1 MANSPFRDIPA
12 IEFIL
17 KMAAPAVGIGILG
30 FMFMGVAANSGF
42 IDAPKGPVAVPSFF
56 EASLNVYRST
66 GEILSARPPGCVLG
80 DTVSDFQRSQC
91 SQFWSSLL
99 QTGGL
104 AAVPFI
110 FSLFFILFN
119 LSNFK
124 GLYEAT
130 TRSVEKGKAGFG
142 GKVTAPA
149 EAPGDLFSWYY
160 CLQPVAVQLSNQA
173 QITVYMSSTHPIPLP
188 GETLA
193 VYESGDHFGKKSYLA
208 VVYAP
213 HIAVVKGA

>member
-1 MANSPFRDIPA
+1 MANSPFREIPSL
-12 IEFIL
+12 EFLL
-17 KMAAPAVGIGILG
+17 KIAGPAAVAGILG

-42 IDAPKGPVAVPSFF
+42 IDTPKSPAAVPSFF
-56 EASLNVYRST
+56 EASLDVYRST
-66 GEILSARPPGCVLG
+66 FEMIGNRPPGCILG

-91 SQFWSSLL
+91 SKFWSSLT
-99 QTGGL
+99 QTGVL
-104 AAVPFI
+104 ALVPPV
-110 FSLFFILFN
+110 LALLFILLNFGA
-119 LSNFK
+119 FK
-124 GLYEAT
+124 GLYESMT
-130 TRSVEKGKAGFG
+130 KSVEKSKASFG
-142 GKVTAPA
+142 GKVTTPA

-193 VYESGDHFGKKSYLA
+193 VYDGGEHFGQKRYFA

>member
-1 MANSPFRDIPA
+1 
-12 IEFIL
+12 
-17 KMAAPAVGIGILG
+17 MAAPAVGVAILG

-42 IDAPKGPVAVPSFF
+42 FDTPKSPSAVPSFF

-66 GEILSARPPGCVLG
+66 GELISNRPTGCILG

-91 SQFWSSLL
+91 NRFWASFL

-104 AAVPFI
+104 AFAPF
-110 FSLFFILFN
+110 FLALLFVSLN
-119 LSNFK
+119 LAAFK
-124 GLYEAT
+124 GLYEST

-142 GKVTAPA
+142 GKVTTPA
-149 EAPGDLFSWYY
+149 EAPGDIFSWYY

-173 QITVYMSSTHPIPLP
+173 QITVYMSSTRPVPLP

-193 VYESGDHFGKKSYLA
+193 VYEGGEHFGKKRYLA